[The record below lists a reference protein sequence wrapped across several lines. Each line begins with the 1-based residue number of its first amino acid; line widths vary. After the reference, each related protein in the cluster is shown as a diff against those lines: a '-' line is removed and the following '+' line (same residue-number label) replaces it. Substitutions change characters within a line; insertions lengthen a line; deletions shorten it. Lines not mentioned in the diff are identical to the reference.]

1 VNTSNLNNKR
11 RWLIWIVGVAIAV
24 LLLGAFVSMRKDT
37 VSVRV
42 ARVEQGKIRSVVST
56 NGKVEPLQ
64 SFEAHAPVATSVK
77 RVLVKEGDRVKKGQ
91 LLMQLD
97 DADARAQSA
106 RALAQLRAAQSDM
119 NAVERGG
126 SQEEILTR
134 DSQLAKAQTERDTAQ
149 RNLEAL
155 RRLQEKGAA
164 SVGEVRDAE
173 NALQR
178 ADADLKLIEQKQK
191 GRFSK
196 PEIDKVDAQKSEAQA
211 TYNAAQET
219 LAKSNIRA
227 PFDGVVYALPVRSGA
242 YVQPGDLLLQE
253 ADLSKVLVR
262 AFVDEPDVGRLSS
275 GQPIELT
282 WDAVPGRIWRG
293 TLNSV
298 PAAVKLRGTR
308 NVGETTIIV
317 DNKDGRLLPNVN
329 VGVTIVTTEHDNV
342 LIIPREA
349 LHLDDNKPYVYQI
362 VDGELKRHPIETSVS
377 NLTNVEVTSGLTA
390 GSMVALSATNSWP
403 LRDGLKAKV
412 AQ

>member
-1 VNTSNLNNKR
+1 M
-11 RWLIWIVGVAIAV
+11 GVAIAV

-64 SFEAHAPVATSVK
+64 SFEAHAPVATTVK

-119 NAVERGG
+119 SAIERGG

-134 DSQLAKAQTERDTAQ
+134 DSQLAKSRTERDTAQ

-164 SVGEVRDAE
+164 SAGEVRDAE

-191 GRFSK
+191 GRFSR

-211 TYNAAQET
+211 IYNAAEET

-262 AFVDEPDVGRLSS
+262 AFVDEPDVGRLTS

-293 TLNSV
+293 ALNSV

-362 VDGELKRHPIETSVS
+362 VDGELKRHPIQTSVS

-390 GSMVALSATNSWP
+390 GSIVALSATNSWP

>member
-1 VNTSNLNNKR
+1 
-11 RWLIWIVGVAIAV
+11 
-24 LLLGAFVSMRKDT
+24 MRKDT

-227 PFDGVVYALPVRSGA
+227 PFDGVVYALPVRSGC
-242 YVQPGDLLLQE
+242 LLYTSDA
-253 ADLSKVLVR
+253 AD
-262 AFVDEPDVGRLSS
+262 
-275 GQPIELT
+275 
-282 WDAVPGRIWRG
+282 
-293 TLNSV
+293 
-298 PAAVKLRGTR
+298 
-308 NVGETTIIV
+308 
-317 DNKDGRLLPNVN
+317 
-329 VGVTIVTTEHDNV
+329 
-342 LIIPREA
+342 
-349 LHLDDNKPYVYQI
+349 
-362 VDGELKRHPIETSVS
+362 
-377 NLTNVEVTSGLTA
+377 
-390 GSMVALSATNSWP
+390 
-403 LRDGLKAKV
+403 
-412 AQ
+412 

>member
-1 VNTSNLNNKR
+1 VNNTHPTNKR
-11 RWLIWIVGVAIAV
+11 RWLLWTVGIIAAV
-24 LLLGAFVSMRKDT
+24 LLLGAFVSMRKDAVT
-37 VSVRV
+37 VRV
-42 ARVEQGKIRSVVST
+42 ARVERGNIRSAVST
-56 NGKVEPLQ
+56 NGKVEPVQ
-64 SFEAHAPVATSVK
+64 SFEAHAPVATTVK

-97 DADARAQSA
+97 DADARAQAA

-119 NAVERGG
+119 SAIERGG
-126 SQEEILTR
+126 SQEEVLTL
-134 DSQLAKAQTERDTAQ
+134 DSQLVKARAERDTAQ
-149 RNLEAL
+149 RNLDAL

-164 SVGEVRDAE
+164 SAGEVRDAE

-178 ADADLKLIEQKQK
+178 ADADVKLIGQKQK

-196 PEIDKVDAQKSEAQA
+196 PEIEKVEAQRSEAQA
-211 TYNAAQET
+211 AYGAAQDT
-219 LAKSNIRA
+219 LAKSNLRA
-227 PFDGVVYALPVRSGA
+227 PFDGLVYSIPVRAGT

-262 AFVDEPDVGRLSS
+262 AFVDEPDVGRLSK

-282 WDAVPGRIWRG
+282 WDAVPGRIWQG
-293 TLNSV
+293 TLTTV

-329 VGVTIVTTEHDNV
+329 VSVTIITTEHDNV

-349 LHLDDNKPYVYQI
+349 LHLDDNKAYVYQI
-362 VDGELKRHPIETSVS
+362 VDGELRRHPIETSVS

-390 GSMVALSATNSWP
+390 GSVVALNATNGWP
-403 LRDGLKAKV
+403 LRDGLKAKGT
-412 AQ
+412 Q

>member
-1 VNTSNLNNKR
+1 VNTSDLNNKR

-134 DSQLAKAQTERDTAQ
+134 DSQLAKSQTERDTAQ

-211 TYNAAQET
+211 SYNAAQET

-362 VDGELKRHPIETSVS
+362 VDGELKRHTIETSVS